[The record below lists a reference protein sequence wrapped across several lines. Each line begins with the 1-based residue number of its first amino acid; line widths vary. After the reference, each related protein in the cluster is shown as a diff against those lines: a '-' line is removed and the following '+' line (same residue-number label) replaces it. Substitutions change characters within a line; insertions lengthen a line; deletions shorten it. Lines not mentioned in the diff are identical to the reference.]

1 MTKTV
6 LSPSE
11 CAADGDETN
20 IFQDKSEFQYLNKSK
35 YIIFKSESEY
45 IDLIKWWRCHCSMPG
60 LPGPMGSTELRPLL
74 YLVRHGYLIDNKYD
88 GFL

>member
-11 CAADGDETN
+11 CAADRDETN
-20 IFQDKSEFQYLNKSK
+20 IFQAKSEFQYLKKSK

-60 LPGPMGSTELRPLL
+60 LPGPVGSKGASPPPISCETWLPDR
-74 YLVRHGYLIDNKYD
+74 
-88 GFL
+88 